1 MIFFVVISFWFAFY
15 IASLF
20 LGLLAISYEEEK
32 QTAAE
37 KATVDQEF
45 QKSLPELQEGKMTAE
60 VWIFLMLF

>member
-15 IASLF
+15 MASLF

-37 KATVDQEF
+37 KATIDQEF
-45 QKSLPELQEGKMTAE
+45 QKSLPELQEEKITAE
-60 VWIFLMLF
+60 V